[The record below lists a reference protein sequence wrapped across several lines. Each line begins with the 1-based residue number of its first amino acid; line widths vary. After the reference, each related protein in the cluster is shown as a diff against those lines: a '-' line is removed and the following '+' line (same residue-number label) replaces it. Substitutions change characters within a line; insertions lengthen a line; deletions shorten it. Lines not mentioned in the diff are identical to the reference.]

1 MGNCCTNRREWLW
14 EDEDEGEGED
24 KECYAKSGATRE
36 PSSEKEEENRV
47 DLKNSRLEQQQQQV
61 KIKISKKQLEGLV
74 SRGDH
79 DRFRGLSM
87 EQVLLQLIKINDQC
101 NYIAND
107 EQQGQEEQIKS
118 WRPSLQSIP
127 ELN

>member
-1 MGNCCTNRREWLW
+1 MAMGGRGRRRRRRQRMLCE
-14 EDEDEGEGED
+14 ER
-24 KECYAKSGATRE
+24 CYPRTVL
-36 PSSEKEEENRV
+36 EKEEENRVV
-47 DLKNSRLEQQQQQV
+47 DLKNSRLEQQQQQQQV

-87 EQVLLQLIKINDQC
+87 EQVLLQLIKINYQC

>member
-1 MGNCCTNRREWLW
+1 MGNCCTSRREWLW
-14 EDEDEGEGED
+14 EEEDEGEEY
-24 KECYAKSGATRE
+24 YAKSGATRE
-36 PSSEKEEENRV
+36 PSLEKEEENRV
-47 DLKNSRLEQQQQQV
+47 DSKNSRIEPQQQQV

-74 SRGDH
+74 SRGDR

-87 EQVLLQLIKINDQC
+87 EQVLLQLIKINEQC

-107 EQQGQEEQIKS
+107 EHQGQEEQIKS